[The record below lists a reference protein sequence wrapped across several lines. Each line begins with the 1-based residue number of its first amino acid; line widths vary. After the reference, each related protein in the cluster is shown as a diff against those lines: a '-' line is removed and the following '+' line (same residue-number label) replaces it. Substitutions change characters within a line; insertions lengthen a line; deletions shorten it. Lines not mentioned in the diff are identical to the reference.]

1 MLSFPAIIVSLYAAQ
16 KIKKK
21 HNTPIFRLLKYEEL
35 NSQIGIAIKFLVFST
50 VFNSK
55 NKKGKKK
62 KLFNAKKKK
71 KRRRVCDLFEW
82 LVGGRRLLASGGNVV
97 AGNTRNDP
105 ALNSQ
110 RKGIERVIVGIL
122 QIVWLSR
129 GRAIYRQF
137 IKSEQI
143 EFLD

>member
-55 NKKGKKK
+55 NKKRGK

-71 KRRRVCDLFEW
+71 KKSLRSFRVLSWWVEV
-82 LVGGRRLLASGGNVV
+82 VGQWGKCCHREY
-97 AGNTRNDP
+97 T
-105 ALNSQ
+105 
-110 RKGIERVIVGIL
+110 E
-122 QIVWLSR
+122 
-129 GRAIYRQF
+129 
-137 IKSEQI
+137 
-143 EFLD
+143 